1 MISGATTFSQ
11 VLIKIWR
18 KLTAASQYKKDR
30 GVFLH
35 DPAAER
41 PHDLDD
47 PFFDNKAQARIGKA
61 IANATQTKHG
71 EPEARALTSQR

>member
-1 MISGATTFSQ
+1 MSNGAGILTQ
-11 VLIKIWR
+11 VFLKFWR
-18 KLTAASQYKKDR
+18 KLTAAINPDKDR

-47 PFFDNKAQARIGKA
+47 PFFDKTVQTRIGKA
-61 IANATQTKHG
+61 IANATQKRH
-71 EPEARALTSQR
+71 ERP